1 MCCLHRRKGSH
12 SNELC
17 GSLRAATRMRSGGS
31 LGSKRKFG
39 REVLPIIGFGI
50 VQILKSTVDTFT
62 IIPWHTGSWIGRW
75 NIATARRT
83 QGSSWTACPQRLKP
97 QLRKARKGT
106 SGTRALS
113 VLTAA
118 TPLRSHSSYA
128 PTGSW
133 ASLSFLSQILEGKF
147 YAECRGSRAPLACST
162 LKVSFHANET
172 CGRIAA
178 LSLRI
183 KASKAVSLC
192 LHHRQLHEACLT
204 RRVVDTLRSFAVI
217 PGFCPENVGHES
229 LRIAIIQ
236 REPTGLNLYHDAVS
250 GEENVVRCG
259 QVETVDQR
267 FVGRQR
273 FRSLQTLAIAAAK
286 DVSGNH

>member
-17 GSLRAATRMRSGGS
+17 GSLRAATRMRSGWS

-162 LKVSFHANET
+162 YRRLVSTPTKLADELP
-172 CGRIAA
+172 
-178 LSLRI
+178 LSPSGSKHLRQSHCAPTTGNCT
-183 KASKAVSLC
+183 KLASLGVW
-192 LHHRQLHEACLT
+192 
-204 RRVVDTLRSFAVI
+204 
-217 PGFCPENVGHES
+217 
-229 LRIAIIQ
+229 
-236 REPTGLNLYHDAVS
+236 
-250 GEENVVRCG
+250 
-259 QVETVDQR
+259 
-267 FVGRQR
+267 
-273 FRSLQTLAIAAAK
+273 
-286 DVSGNH
+286 

>member
-17 GSLRAATRMRSGGS
+17 GSLRAATRMRSGWS

-50 VQILKSTVDTFT
+50 VQILKSTGDTFT

-97 QLRKARKGT
+97 QLRKARIGT

-118 TPLRSHSSYA
+118 APLPEAGPAFPSYLKSWRVNFMRNAGGRALRS
-128 PTGSW
+128 PT
-133 ASLSFLSQILEGKF
+133 QPTEG
-147 YAECRGSRAPLACST
+147 C
-162 LKVSFHANET
+162 FHANGA
-172 CGRIAA
+172 CGRITA

-192 LHHRQLHEACLT
+192 PHHHRQLNEARLI
-204 RRVVDTLRSFAVI
+204 RQVVDTLRSFAVI
-217 PGFCPENVGHES
+217 PGFCPENVAHKR

-236 REPTGLNLYHDAVS
+236 GEPTRLNLYHDAVS
-250 GEENVVRCG
+250 GEKNVVRRG
-259 QVETVDQR
+259 QVETVEQRLVGSQR
-267 FVGRQR
+267 FSR
-273 FRSLQTLAIAAAK
+273 LQALTIAAAK

>member
-1 MCCLHRRKGSH
+1 MCCLHRQKGSH

-17 GSLRAATRMRSGGS
+17 GSLRAATRMRSGWS

-50 VQILKSTVDTFT
+50 VQILKSTGDTFT

-97 QLRKARKGT
+97 QLRKARIGT

-118 TPLRSHSSYA
+118 TPLPEAGPAFPSYLK
-128 PTGSW
+128 SW
-133 ASLSFLSQILEGKF
+133 RVNFM
-147 YAECRGSRAPLACST
+147 
-162 LKVSFHANET
+162 
-172 CGRIAA
+172 RIA
-178 LSLRI
+178 
-183 KASKAVSLC
+183 V
-192 LHHRQLHEACLT
+192 
-204 RRVVDTLRSFAVI
+204 
-217 PGFCPENVGHES
+217 
-229 LRIAIIQ
+229 IQ
-236 REPTGLNLYHDAVS
+236 RKPTGLNLHHDPVA

-273 FRSLQTLAIAAAK
+273 FRSLQALAIAAAK

>member
-17 GSLRAATRMRSGGS
+17 GSLRAATRMRSGWS

-50 VQILKSTVDTFT
+50 VQILKSTGDTFT

-97 QLRKARKGT
+97 QLRKARIGT

-118 TPLRSHSSYA
+118 TPLPEAGPAFPSYLK
-128 PTGSW
+128 SW
-133 ASLSFLSQILEGKF
+133 
-147 YAECRGSRAPLACST
+147 
-162 LKVSFHANET
+162 
-172 CGRIAA
+172 
-178 LSLRI
+178 
-183 KASKAVSLC
+183 
-192 LHHRQLHEACLT
+192 
-204 RRVVDTLRSFAVI
+204 RVNFM
-217 PGFCPENVGHES
+217 
-229 LRIAIIQ
+229 RIAIIQ

-273 FRSLQTLAIAAAK
+273 FRSLRALAIAAAK

>member
-17 GSLRAATRMRSGGS
+17 GSLRAATRMRSGWS

-50 VQILKSTVDTFT
+50 VQILKSTGDTFT

-75 NIATARRT
+75 NIATARRA

-97 QLRKARKGT
+97 QLRKARIGT

-113 VLTAA
+113 YLKSWRVNFMRMNAA
-118 TPLRSHSSYA
+118 ALRSHA
-128 PTGSW
+128 EPNEGW
-133 ASLSFLSQILEGKF
+133 FPRQRSLRTNYRS
-147 YAECRGSRAPLACST
+147 
-162 LKVSFHANET
+162 
-172 CGRIAA
+172 

-192 LHHRQLHEACLT
+192 PHHHRQLNEARLI
-204 RRVVDTLRSFAVI
+204 RQVVDTLRS
-217 PGFCPENVGHES
+217 
-229 LRIAIIQ
+229 
-236 REPTGLNLYHDAVS
+236 
-250 GEENVVRCG
+250 
-259 QVETVDQR
+259 
-267 FVGRQR
+267 
-273 FRSLQTLAIAAAK
+273 
-286 DVSGNH
+286 